1 MNSPTT
7 IQETYYAI
15 IKSLYGNAMS
25 LSPDDINENVVEIV
39 DIMLEQ
45 ISICH
50 DRVKP
55 IALIFEGLA
64 IFIHSK
70 YPPEIELLVGSKE
83 WAKYIKDA
91 DGSNT
96 LINMAKVLKAG
107 GLEGEIPTL
116 ADAFQRGYEYV
127 NLFKAFYDFYQVY
140 LDYNKKD
147 RRLAMCINT
156 TKLYWRSPLQMA
168 LMGL

>member
-1 MNSPTT
+1 MSNPTT
-7 IQETYYAI
+7 VQETYYAT
-15 IKSLYGNAMS
+15 IKSLYGDAIS
-25 LSPDDINENVVEIV
+25 LSLDDIDENVVKIV
-39 DIMLEQ
+39 DTMLEQ

-50 DRVKP
+50 EKVKP

-64 IFIHSK
+64 IFIQGK

-83 WAKYIKDA
+83 WMNYIKDA

-107 GLEGEIPTL
+107 GLEGDIPTL
-116 ADAFQRGYEYV
+116 ADIFQRSYEYA
-127 NLFKAFYDFYQVY
+127 NLLRAFKDFYEVY
-140 LDYNKKD
+140 LEYGKKD

-156 TKLYWRSPLQMA
+156 TKLYWRSPLQLA